1 MSKMIGSQIDIKL
14 KNQQE
19 PEKIFD
25 HLIIEKTSKV
35 ALVEEDDINKLNA
48 EINKYEEEL
57 KLKEIKKL

>member
-19 PEKIFD
+19 LEKIFD
-25 HLIIEKTSKV
+25 DLIIEKTSKV

-48 EINKYEEEL
+48 EIN
-57 KLKEIKKL
+57 